1 MIYLIQVRYEKQVLL
16 KIGYTED
23 TKKQTRYTSYRL
35 HNPLF
40 EVIFEIPEATE
51 EHEKLLQKY
60 FNEYQYQDY
69 GNEWFRYSEEI
80 VDYFKAHRTLES
92 LQDLY
97 NKGIIF
103 DRSEFNR
110 FKDYTTKVVT
120 SIINLKVSQGDISLN
135 DGAAQVNNLVD
146 NILVKNRIRSY
157 SRLWKYIGEV
167 FGYKEED
174 LSKTFTDEVE
184 NFLRKFEESS
194 YFTDKMRLL
203 CESSFIGRDLE
214 DILNCIPMVF
224 KNYYITLGKDKIMS
238 LGCQKSKLDLEY
250 GRLKNNQQNSSSLD
264 ELIYS
269 EFKVGEKY
277 LKSDIK
283 NKLGGI
289 YSKSGIMATA
299 KATDLENYFELKSG
313 KATNKVTGKRDHYYE
328 ILKPKTL

>member
-203 CESSFIGRDLE
+203 CESSFIGRDLD
-214 DILNCIPMVF
+214 DILNCIPMIF
-224 KNYYITLGKDKIMS
+224 KNYYITLGKDRILS
-238 LGCQKSKLDLEY
+238 IGCQKSKLDLEY
-250 GRLKNNQQNSSSLD
+250 ERIKNNQQNNSSLE

-269 EFKVGEKY
+269 IFQVGGKY

-283 NKLGGI
+283 NMLSDI
-289 YSKSGIMATA
+289 YNKSEIKATA
-299 KATDLENYFELKSG
+299 KASDLENYFETKNYQI
-313 KATNKVTGKRDHYYE
+313 TNKLTGKRDNGYE
-328 ILKPKTL
+328 ILRKKF